1 MAWRAI
7 VHSAIGTRHLKKQL
21 PCQDFGS
28 YVIQANTLIGAVADG
43 AGSAKFSDVG
53 AQMAVK
59 TALDTL
65 AQQQD
70 DWSSMEFETMNA
82 EAETLFKQMVETV
95 VAALRAEAET
105 GEYDLRE
112 LGCTLLSFIATPHWL
127 ACMQIGD
134 GFIVTQAEQHQA
146 EQMDCFELLFE
157 PSKGEYINETVFV
170 TSDHAV
176 EQMQVA
182 VRADHHPFV
191 CAATD
196 GLEKVAIRFQDWQ
209 AFPPFFKPFLECLRS
224 IPDANERQAYL
235 EAFLES
241 ERLNAKTDD
250 DKTLLLC
257 LFGPEADG

>member
-7 VHSAIGTRHLKKQL
+7 VHSAIGTRHQQKQL
-21 PCQDFGS
+21 PCQDYGG
-28 YVIQANTLIGAVADG
+28 YVIQANTLIGAVSDG
-43 AGSAKFSDVG
+43 AGSAKFSDIG
-53 AQMAVK
+53 AQLAVK

-65 AQQQD
+65 EQRED
-70 DWSSMEFETMNA
+70 HWSDIAFETINA
-82 EAETLFKQMVETV
+82 DAQTLFAEMVEAVVTV
-95 VAALRAEAET
+95 LRAEAET
-105 GEYDLRE
+105 GDYSLRE

-146 EQMDCFELLFE
+146 EQMDSFELLFE

-224 IPDANERQAYL
+224 IPDADERQAYL
-235 EAFLES
+235 ETFLES
-241 ERLNAKTDD
+241 DRLNAKTDD

-257 LFGPEADG
+257 LFGQEADE